1 MGQNLAAL
9 HPRLLAMGLLA
20 LRQNAVLPRLVNTSY
35 NAQAG
40 ERGSVVEV
48 PIPSAVVAS
57 SVTPAATAP
66 AGTDLIPTVAQ
77 IAMNQWDEA
86 AFTMS
91 DKEQREI
98 IGGVMPMVASEAIK
112 ALGNKVDVFISNL
125 FKGFYS
131 TSGSAGT
138 TPFAS
143 DLLAYKDARKL
154 LNVELAPMGDR
165 RVVLDPNAE
174 ANAMMLDLFLKAD
187 QRGDQGGVIEGNI
200 GRKLGADWY
209 MDQNI
214 QTHTSTPLS
223 AGAATANGVNAVGAT
238 TISVA
243 KATNTSPLVAGDRL
257 RIAGDPWTYV
267 VTQGVTLAVGN
278 TNVSIQPPL
287 RKATIGGENITLLA
301 SHVLNGLFHR
311 DAIGFATRPL
321 EGTVDPRL
329 GVIIGSAVDPVTGL
343 TLRLEINRQY
353 KRTRYAYDILYGG
366 AIVRRELGAV
376 IMG

>member
-243 KATNTSPLVAGDRL
+243 KASNTSPLVAGDRL

-267 VTQGVTLAVGN
+267 VTEGVTLAVGN

-287 RKATIGGENITLLA
+287 RKATVGGENITLLA